1 MNFGQALEA
10 LKEGK
15 LVTREGWNGKGMYLA
30 HSTKLYVRLYNDED
44 FAPDNICYFYEDK
57 VGMIEGDSEQVYEL
71 ERFILMKTADNK
83 LIPWLASQKD
93 MLAEDWMII

>member
-15 LVTREGWNGKGMYLA
+15 LVTRENWNGKGMYLA
-30 HSTKLYVRLYNDED
+30 HSTKLNVKLYDDED
-44 FAPDNICYFYEDK
+44 FEADNICYFYEDK
-57 VGMIEGDSEQVYEL
+57 VGMIEGDEAVYKL